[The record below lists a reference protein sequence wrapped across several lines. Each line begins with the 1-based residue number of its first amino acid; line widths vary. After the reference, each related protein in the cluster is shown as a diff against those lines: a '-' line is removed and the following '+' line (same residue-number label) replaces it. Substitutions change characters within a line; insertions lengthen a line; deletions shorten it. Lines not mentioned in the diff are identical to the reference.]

1 MLPLPKRVSIP
12 SEFFFIEKVDGIFFD
27 SEGHFALNLLK
38 VVASQLERKWM
49 NILHTFFPRGYNL
62 EGKSNNR
69 RSPRVHKASAMLWR
83 KGSKPSFAR
92 PNNKVWVLVN
102 VLPNVTV
109 SLPPPTLP
117 VSEEIGSPSNDV
129 QPNRSGVPH
138 LSPHRIFGYRDYKR
152 RLVFLS
158 SLMSQG
164 KFSIVFLSKYK
175 TKNLVHMLLLLSQF
189 SPCVLGLVVG
199 PMLYNRLKF

>member
-1 MLPLPKRVSIP
+1 L
-12 SEFFFIEKVDGIFFD
+12 F
-27 SEGHFALNLLK
+27 K

-49 NILHTFFPRGYNL
+49 SILHTFFPRGYNL

-83 KGSKPSFAR
+83 KGSKLSFAR
-92 PNNKVWVLVN
+92 PFNNIWVHVN
-102 VLPNVTV
+102 VLPNVVV
-109 SLPPPTLP
+109 SLPPPSSL
-117 VSEEIGSPSNDV
+117 VSKETGSPSDDV
-129 QPNRSGVPH
+129 KLNHNGIPH
-138 LSPHRIFGYRDYKR
+138 LSPHRFFGYRNYNR

-175 TKNLVHMLLLLSQF
+175 TKNLVRMLLLLF
-189 SPCVLGLVVG
+189 EFFPFVLGLAVGHVLSDWKAKVLLFVQKRIRASLVVQTSFVSS
-199 PMLYNRLKF
+199 LYRG